1 MFVIES
7 SRAERG
13 QAKRT
18 LGADCGA
25 YSGEGPSQRFD
36 GTSSDQL
43 KRRCGTVHTDFEVK
57 LAVRSGGHTKR
68 G

>member
-43 KRRCGTVHTDFEVK
+43 KRKRCSASTFQAGSGYGLMPCYE
-57 LAVRSGGHTKR
+57 RSI
-68 G
+68 